1 MRYLWLSSA
10 IILLIALVPQT
21 IQTAQAQI
29 PIQVNST
36 TPCFLNYSAG
46 ADMWR
51 NCGVEEDYLTFAFLP
66 WQWITG
72 GFFSMILVGI
82 LIMFTYIK
90 YHNAAYPLIIG
101 TVFLPIAY
109 TLFPEQWINWSI
121 ILVAGYF
128 MAIFWYIF
136 IRQTKEY

>member
-29 PIQVNST
+29 PIQVNT
-36 TPCFLNYSAG
+36 TQPCFLNYTAG

-51 NCGVEEDYLTFAFLP
+51 NCGVEDDYLTFAFLP

-101 TVFLPIAY
+101 TVFLPIAF
-109 TLFPEQWINWSI
+109 TLFPEQWINWAI